1 METISLHLVKNMS
14 TIYQRQ
20 NEPGMVGAQRAAR
33 CLYSKAK
40 RLAGINYFGTLF
52 FAVLF
57 SVLATFIQ
65 DNKIDYWSFAVTI
78 IVFLANFGFDYFIN
92 KTKAFAAGLQ
102 QYFDLVV
109 FDIPESKKYLTHGI
123 PNISKRIEVIA
134 KYKDKNVG
142 KIEDWYDNYSG
153 LSKYNQVLKCQE
165 ESIRWDVELRKKY
178 IWLLS
183 VFCVLEVLIVI
194 SFAIHGTGLVNGFAV
209 AVWVLP
215 ILKVALTVIVNLVKD
230 IGRLKDLENEKAQ
243 AEAIK
248 QDETKLFESVC
259 DLQHFIYEHRKQ
271 CCLIPDSF
279 YKFFHKKDQMR
290 ENKIREETLKEETQ
304 DEFDDQSEN

>member
-1 METISLHLVKNMS
+1 MTISLYLVENMS

-40 RLAGINYFGTLF
+40 RIAGINYFGTLF

-57 SVLATFIQ
+57 AVLATFIQ

-78 IVFLANFGFDYFIN
+78 IVFMANFVFDYFIN
-92 KTKAFAAGLQ
+92 KTKFLAAGLQ

-109 FDIPESKKYLTHGI
+109 FDIHESRKYLTHGI
-123 PNISKRIEVIA
+123 PDKSERIEVIS

-165 ESIRWDVELRKKY
+165 ESIRWDAELRKKY
-178 IWLLS
+178 IWLLI
-183 VFCVLEVLIVI
+183 VFCVLEVFVII
-194 SFAIHGTGLVNGFAV
+194 SFAIHGKGLVNGFAV
-209 AVWVLP
+209 AVWVVP
-215 ILKVALTVIVNLVKD
+215 ILKVALTVIVNLAKD
-230 IGRLKDLENEKAQ
+230 IRRLNDIEKEKDQ

-248 QDETKLFESVC
+248 QDEAKLFESVC
-259 DLQHFIYEHRKQ
+259 DLQHLIYEHRTQ
-271 CCLIPDSF
+271 CCLIPNSF
-279 YKFFHKKDQMR
+279 YSFFRKKDQMR
-290 ENKIREETLKEETQ
+290 ENKIREETLREEKQ
-304 DEFDDQSEN
+304 DESDN